1 MPRLRTTLLALLVT
15 FLWGSS
21 FVLTKIAL
29 AELGPLT
36 IAFTRWLIAT
46 LAFAVILPLQGH
58 TPIVQRALR
67 QDFLPFAL
75 LGLVGISAFL
85 PFALLGLVGISA
97 FYTFQ
102 NLALRYTTAVNVG
115 LLINFCTV
123 FIAVLSVLW
132 LGERL
137 GRMAIVGIVLSFAG
151 ATLVGL
157 PNGRFTLERGRL
169 LGDGLTLLA
178 ALCGAIYTVY
188 GKRIV
193 ARYPPAVVTG
203 LAAAFGTLFL
213 LPGAAWEGLALPR
226 SATVWGAVL
235 TLGLGSGAL
244 ANFWWWR
251 ILQHIDAARAGAF
264 ILVIPVV
271 STLLAVAILREPM
284 PPAAAVGGALVL
296 LGVYLTQQSAD

>member
-1 MPRLRTTLLALLVT
+1 MRSLRTTLLALLVM

-36 IAFTRWLIAT
+36 IAFYRWLIAT

-67 QDFLPFAL
+67 QD
-75 LGLVGISAFL
+75 FL

-132 LGERL
+132 LRERL

-193 ARYPPAVVTG
+193 ARYPPGVVTG
-203 LAAAFGTLFL
+203 MAAAFGTLFL

-251 ILQHIDAARAGAF
+251 ILQHMDAARAGTF
-264 ILVIPVV
+264 ILVIPVI
-271 STLLAVAILREPM
+271 STLLAVAILKEPM

>member
-1 MPRLRTTLLALLVT
+1 MRRLRTILLPLLVA

-36 IAFTRWLIAT
+36 IAFTRWLVAT
-46 LAFAVILPLQGH
+46 LAFVVFLPLQGQ

-75 LGLVGISAFL
+75 LGLVGISAFY
-85 PFALLGLVGISA
+85 S
-97 FYTFQ
+97 FQ

-151 ATLVGL
+151 ATLLGL
-157 PNGRFTLERGRL
+157 PNGSFTLEEGHL

-178 ALCGAIYTVY
+178 ALCAAVYTVY
-188 GKRIV
+188 GKRFV

-213 LPGAAWEGLALPR
+213 LPGAAWEGLVLPR
-226 SATVWGAVL
+226 SATVWAAVL

-251 ILQHIDAARAGAF
+251 ILQYMDAARAGAF

-271 STLLAVAILREPM
+271 STLLAVAILNEPM

>member
-1 MPRLRTTLLALLVT
+1 MRRLRTTLLALLVT

-46 LAFAVILPLQGH
+46 LAFAVILPLQGE
-58 TPIVQRALR
+58 TPTVQRALR
-67 QDFLPFAL
+67 QDL
-75 LGLVGISAFL
+75 L

-115 LLINFCTV
+115 LLINLCTI
-123 FIAVLSVLW
+123 FIAVLGVLW
-132 LGERL
+132 LGERP
-137 GRMAIVGIVLSFAG
+137 GRMASLGITLSFIG
-151 ATLVGL
+151 ATLVSL
-157 PNGRFTLERGRL
+157 PNGSFTLQRGRL

-178 ALCGAIYTVY
+178 ALCAAVYTVY

-251 ILQHIDAARAGAF
+251 ILQHMDAARAGIF
-264 ILVIPVV
+264 LLLIPVV
-271 STLLAVAILREPM
+271 STLLAVAILKEPM

-296 LGVYLTQQSAD
+296 LGVYLTQRTDD

>member
-1 MPRLRTTLLALLVT
+1 MSRLRTTLLALLVM

-36 IAFTRWLIAT
+36 IAFYRWLIAT

-75 LGLVGISAFL
+75 LGLVGISAF
-85 PFALLGLVGISA
+85 
-97 FYTFQ
+97 YTFQ
-102 NLALRYTTAVNVG
+102 NLALRHTTAVNVG
-115 LLINFCTV
+115 LLINFCTI

-137 GRMAIVGIVLSFAG
+137 GRMAIAGIVLSFAG

-157 PNGRFTLERGRL
+157 PNGGFTLEGGRL

-178 ALCGAIYTVY
+178 ALCAAIYTVY
-188 GKRIV
+188 GKRFV

-226 SATVWGAVL
+226 SATVWSSVL

-251 ILQHIDAARAGAF
+251 ILQHMDAARAGAF
-264 ILVIPVV
+264 ILVIPII
-271 STLLAVAILREPM
+271 STLLAVAILEEPI
-284 PPAAAVGGALVL
+284 PPAAAVGGTLVL

>member
-1 MPRLRTTLLALLVT
+1 MHRLRTILLALLVML
-15 FLWGSS
+15 LWGSS

-36 IAFTRWLIAT
+36 IAFYRWLIAT
-46 LAFAVILPLQGH
+46 LAFAVILPLQRH
-58 TPIVQRALR
+58 APIVQRALR
-67 QDFLPFAL
+67 QD
-75 LGLVGISAFL
+75 FL

-137 GRMAIVGIVLSFAG
+137 GRMAIMGIVLSFTG

-157 PNGRFTLERGRL
+157 PNSSFTLKGGRL

-178 ALCGAIYTVY
+178 ALCAAIYTVY
-188 GKRIV
+188 GKWIV

-213 LPGAAWEGLALPR
+213 LPGAAWEGLVLPR

-251 ILQHIDAARAGAF
+251 ILEHMEAARAGTF

-271 STLLAVAILREPM
+271 STLLAVAILREPV

>member
-1 MPRLRTTLLALLVT
+1 MRRLRTTLLAPLVM

-21 FVLTKIAL
+21 FLLTKIAL

-36 IAFTRWLIAT
+36 IAFSRWLIAT

-67 QDFLPFAL
+67 QD
-75 LGLVGISAFL
+75 FL

-157 PNGRFTLERGRL
+157 PNGSFTLEGGRL

-244 ANFWWWR
+244 ANLWWWR
-251 ILQHIDAARAGAF
+251 ILQHMDAARAGTF

-271 STLLAVAILREPM
+271 STLLAVYILKEPM
-284 PPAAAVGGALVL
+284 PPAAAIGGTLVL
-296 LGVYLTQQSAD
+296 LGVYLTQRTDDTG